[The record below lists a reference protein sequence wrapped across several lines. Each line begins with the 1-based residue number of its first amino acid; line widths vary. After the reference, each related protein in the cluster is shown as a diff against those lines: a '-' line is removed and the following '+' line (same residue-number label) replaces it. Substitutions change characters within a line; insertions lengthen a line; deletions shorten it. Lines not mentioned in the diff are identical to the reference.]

1 MEKKDFAQCK
11 NRAAQQWTAASRTL
25 PMFRQI
31 PEKMLKDI
39 ERNPGLAAHQLNV
52 NFRTAVDKV
61 VNSLSDA
68 FILSKVLK
76 EWLTDPEAQ
85 AAAEDVLV
93 SVERLFKS
101 AKALEEYLNDLDDDP
116 VNRDRKKAEMVDKI
130 LEAHLNNRKK
140 AEC

>member
-1 MEKKDFAQCK
+1 METKDFSQFK
-11 NRAAQQWTAASRTL
+11 NLAARQWIAASRTQ

-31 PEKMLKDI
+31 PEAMLKNI

-52 NFRTAVDKV
+52 NFRDAVDKV

-68 FILSKVLK
+68 FIISKVLT
-76 EWLTDPEAQ
+76 EWLADPEAQ

-101 AKALEEYLNDLDDDP
+101 TKALEEYLNDLDDDLS
-116 VNRDRKKAEMVDKI
+116 NRDLKKTK
-130 LEAHLNNRKK
+130 
-140 AEC
+140 C